1 MTSTTKTPVRFVTI
15 DPDFQGQRID
25 NYLVTLLKNVPKSRI
40 YRLLR
45 KGEIRVNKK
54 RVQPSYRL
62 QAEDQLRL
70 PPMELGPEKVTYQPS
85 SNIIALLKQA
95 ILFENDNLLIIN
107 KPEGIPVHGGSGLQG
122 GVVDVL
128 RLAIDDYQCL
138 ELAHRLDRA
147 TSGCLILAKKRSILK
162 ELHQL
167 FRAGDIT
174 KTYHALVLGHWPED
188 KTIVDLP
195 LQKNQLLSG
204 ERMVQVTSE
213 GKESLTY
220 FKPLKYYQAAT
231 LVEGRLATGRTHQL
245 RVHTSHSGHPIAGD
259 EKYGDKAF
267 NRMIS
272 QLGCKR
278 LFLHAINVSFQLP
291 STGELIN
298 VTAELP
304 KDLQELLEKLG
315 SETEYP

>member
-1 MTSTTKTPVRFVTI
+1 MKSITKTSVRFATI
-15 DPDFQGQRID
+15 EPDFQGQRID

-54 RVQPSYRL
+54 RAKPSYRL
-62 QAEDQLRL
+62 QAGDVLRL
-70 PPMELGPEKVTYQPS
+70 PPMELGPEKVSYQPS
-85 SNIIALLKQA
+85 SNIIALLKGA

-107 KPEGIPVHGGSGLQG
+107 KPEGIPVHGGTGLQG

-128 RLAIDDYQCL
+128 RLAIANYQCL

-162 ELHQL
+162 ELHEL
-167 FRAGDIT
+167 FRAGDIC

-188 KTIVDLP
+188 KTIVNLP
-195 LQKNQLLSG
+195 LQKNQLQSG
-204 ERMVQVTSE
+204 ERMVHVTTE
-213 GKESLTY
+213 GKESITY
-220 FKPLKYYQAAT
+220 FKPLQYYPAAT
-231 LVEGRLATGRTHQL
+231 LVEARLATGRTHQL

-267 NRMIS
+267 NRMIHR
-272 QLGCKR
+272 LGCKR
-278 LFLHAINVSFQLP
+278 LFLHAINVSFRLH
-291 STGELIN
+291 STNEQIN
-298 VTAELP
+298 ITAPLP
-304 KDLQELLEKLG
+304 KDLQELLDTLANE
-315 SETEYP
+315 